1 MLIQSSRAGSASL
14 LAMEKPVATPPRKSL
29 RDFRFPTA
37 NGGYGYPLGQRSYRP
52 RPFDSYCAA
61 LANKGW
67 DVKKNS
73 LAALALEFFLLTS
86 PFIEPWLFFLSFP
99 KGNLLLVCRARLLLW
114 DALPSLPEDL
124 MSLFIR
130 KRSRG
135 ICGCSFVHREASLP
149 RVK

>member
-1 MLIQSSRAGSASL
+1 
-14 LAMEKPVATPPRKSL
+14 MEKPVATPPRKSL

-86 PFIEPWLFFLSFP
+86 PFIEP
-99 KGNLLLVCRARLLLW
+99 LVAAIRT
-114 DALPSLPEDL
+114 LPSTKMFAGAFFHKLAHYVIL
-124 MSLFIR
+124 L
-130 KRSRG
+130 
-135 ICGCSFVHREASLP
+135 AT
-149 RVK
+149 